1 MEDLS
6 SSQLS
11 IPPPKMQILYNPDRF
26 QSDPS
31 KRKISCPIKIGAAM
45 TPTFRIPE
53 YQERY
58 RQADTKRDKN
68 QVLRDWAKATGFLAD
83 APDIFY
89 DFQDQEKKTAA

>member
-1 MEDLS
+1 
-6 SSQLS
+6 
-11 IPPPKMQILYNPDRF
+11 MQ
-26 QSDPS
+26 
-31 KRKISCPIKIGAAM
+31 
-45 TPTFRIPE
+45 TPFRIPE